1 MHRYTPDTLNHI
13 LNDYLRPFRIRLD
26 TMRNEAMR
34 TTERE
39 DVSTKDDVD
48 ADKKIDKI
56 DKTLDDITEYEKTLA
71 HYAAMRIEIDLDDG
85 VKVNYCKFSE
95 LLFEF
100 DKKLCK

>member
-1 MHRYTPDTLNHI
+1 LNHI

-39 DVSTKDDVD
+39 DVTPREKTE

-56 DKTLDDITEYEKTLA
+56 DKTLDDINEYEKVLA
-71 HYAAMRIEIDLDDG
+71 HYASKRIEIDLDDG
-85 VKVNYCKFSE
+85 VKVNYCKFKE
-95 LLFEF
+95 LLFTF

>member
-1 MHRYTPDTLNHI
+1 MREESM
-13 LNDYLRPFRIRLD
+13 RI
-26 TMRNEAMR
+26 
-34 TTERE
+34 TESESSSSRDKTE
-39 DVSTKDDVD
+39 